1 MTSAVHATARP
12 SSRAGAASPVPMA
25 IGLGALAVSLVIAI
39 IVIAAFSA
47 PVELF
52 LGIPLPLVLA
62 EHWWLSFLGYLLTPL
77 IVIACYG
84 WDVIGQRAGLRRNA
98 NFTINARF
106 TSILRWALWP
116 AVVVGIWHILNLAVP
131 LSEAWGLS

>member
-12 SSRAGAASPVPMA
+12 ASPAGAASPVPMG
-25 IGLGALAVSLVIAI
+25 IGIGALAVSLVIA
-39 IVIAAFSA
+39 VLVMAGFSA

-52 LGIPLPLVLA
+52 FGVPLPLVLA
-62 EHWWLSFLGYLLTPL
+62 EYWWLSFVGYLLTPL

-84 WDVIGQRAGLRRNA
+84 WDVIGQRGGLRRNA
-98 NFTINARF
+98 NFAIRTRY
-106 TSILRWALWP
+106 TSILRWTLWP
-116 AVVVGIWHILNLAVP
+116 AVVVGVWHILNLSVP

>member
-1 MTSAVHATARP
+1 MTSTVHATARP
-12 SSRAGAASPVPMA
+12 ASPAAAASPVPVGA
-25 IGLGALAVSLVIAI
+25 GIAALAASLVIAI
-39 IVIAAFSA
+39 VVIAGFSA

-52 LGIPLPLVLA
+52 LGVPFPLVLA
-62 EHWWLSFLGYLLTPL
+62 EYWWLSFVGYLLTPL

-84 WDVIGQRAGLRRNA
+84 WDVIAQRSGLRRNA
-98 NFTINARF
+98 NFTIRTRY

-116 AVVVGIWHILNLAVP
+116 AVVVGVWHILNLSVP

>member
-1 MTSAVHATARP
+1 MTSAVHAAARP
-12 SSRAGAASPVPMA
+12 PSRAGGASPVPMA
-25 IGLGALAVSLVIAI
+25 IGLGALVASLVIAVV
-39 IVIAAFSA
+39 VIAAFSA
-47 PVELF
+47 PVALL

-62 EHWWLSFLGYLLTPL
+62 EYWWLSFLGYLLTPL

-98 NFTINARF
+98 NFAVNARF
-106 TSILRWALWP
+106 TSTLRWALWP
-116 AVVVGIWHILNLAVP
+116 AVVIGIWHILNLSVP